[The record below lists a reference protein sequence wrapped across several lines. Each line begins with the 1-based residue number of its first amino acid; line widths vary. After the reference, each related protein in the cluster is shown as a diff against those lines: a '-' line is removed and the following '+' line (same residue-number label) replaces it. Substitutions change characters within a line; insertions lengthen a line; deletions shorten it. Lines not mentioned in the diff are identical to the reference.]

1 MTTLIHSDDEI
12 QEDVIAELAF
22 EARVRSTD
30 IGVRVQDGIVTL
42 FGSVSSY
49 AAREAAQEAAQR
61 VRGVRAVANDVE
73 VRLADSDQRTDEDI
87 ARAAALALQWDVHV
101 PEESISITVRGGH
114 VTLAGKVAAH
124 YAREAAEAD
133 IRRLRGVRS
142 VGNQIQIDAPD
153 AAQNVEQEIRAA
165 LIRSAATDAD
175 HIHAAVD
182 GHRVI
187 LRGTVLSWIEQQ
199 EAVRV
204 AFATPGVTEV
214 VNELDIASVR

>member
-1 MTTLIHSDDEI
+1 MTTQIHSDDEI

-22 EARVRSTD
+22 EARVRPTD

-49 AAREAAQEAAQR
+49 AAREAAQEAALR
-61 VRGVRAVANDVE
+61 VRGVRAVANDVD
-73 VRLADSDQRTDEDI
+73 VSLADSDQRTDEDI

-101 PEESISITVRGGH
+101 PEERIQISVRGGH
-114 VTLAGKVAAH
+114 VTLAGDVAAH

-142 VGNQIQIDAPD
+142 VANQIHIVAPD
-153 AAQNVEQEIRAA
+153 AAHNVEQEIRAA

-175 HIHAAVD
+175 QIHATVY
-182 GHRVI
+182 GHTVT
-187 LRGTVLSWIEQQ
+187 LRGTVRSWIEQQ
-199 EAVRV
+199 DALRV
-204 AFATPGVTEV
+204 AFSMPGITDVN
-214 VNELDIASVR
+214 NELLIVPAR